1 MPFLNP
7 VHGLVVPFL
16 CLFTIPMAIFAGITS
31 ALAFSLLM
39 FRVAIVYVDI
49 AMAFVPQFI
58 KGRHYNH
65 GLTDGEF
72 SYARRLSSSRRGSY
86 VSSRRGSGDNS
97 PSAVVS
103 PSPYYQKD
111 YDAPHQRSPLRRKN
125 SYGLGSA
132 RRRSRRSS
140 QASISPT
147 IAAIREDSEMI
158 PPLPES
164 GGLAPS
170 VGIERDF
177 EGVGGWR
184 LNDSGDDDGWENIN
198 SRLELPMERCSSFG
212 SRYYGLSHRSHS
224 VVLSQSLEEGQ
235 GNGCM
240 GGNTVSR
247 KGTLRNGS
255 GNGTSGCGYG
265 GETQQVSWTGG
276 RANRSASGSIS
287 KKLTALTPSGGGGK
301 NHDQGNR
308 NGPSPMSMLEQEQYF
323 TGFFSQNGKWKPMA

>member
-58 KGRHYNH
+58 KGRHYH
-65 GLTDGEF
+65 SITDGELLTP
-72 SYARRLSSSRRGSY
+72 RRLSSSSRGSFGN
-86 VSSRRGSGDNS
+86 RAGESGDNS

-103 PSPYYQKD
+103 PSPYYQNG
-111 YDAPHQRSPLRRKN
+111 YDSHQRSPLRRKS
-125 SYGLGSA
+125 SYGFGSV
-132 RRRSRRSS
+132 RRSRRSS
-140 QASISPT
+140 QASISPSIT
-147 IAAIREDSEMI
+147 SILEDGEMI

-184 LNDSGDDDGWENIN
+184 FNDNKDDDGWENIN
-198 SRLELPMERCSSFG
+198 SRLELPMERSVP
-212 SRYYGLSHRSHS
+212 SRSEPS
-224 VVLSQSLEEGQ
+224 V
-235 GNGCM
+235 
-240 GGNTVSR
+240 
-247 KGTLRNGS
+247 
-255 GNGTSGCGYG
+255 
-265 GETQQVSWTGG
+265 
-276 RANRSASGSIS
+276 A
-287 KKLTALTPSGGGGK
+287 
-301 NHDQGNR
+301 
-308 NGPSPMSMLEQEQYF
+308 
-323 TGFFSQNGKWKPMA
+323 